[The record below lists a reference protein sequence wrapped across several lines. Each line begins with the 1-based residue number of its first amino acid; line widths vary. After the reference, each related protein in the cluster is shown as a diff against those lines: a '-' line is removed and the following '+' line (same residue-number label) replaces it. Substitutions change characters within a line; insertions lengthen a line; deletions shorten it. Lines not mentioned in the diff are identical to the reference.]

1 MKSILSAA
9 AVVLFASWTS
19 RVMAGNSQST
29 SGTGVI
35 NFQGSIVESL
45 CDSDVNKTQV
55 NVSCQRNGKTKVST
69 LALNSTTAQQL
80 PYNIGSSKIH
90 WIDAQRRVGIVT
102 VEYQ

>member
-1 MKSILSAA
+1 M
-9 AVVLFASWTS
+9 
-19 RVMAGNSQST
+19 
-29 SGTGVI
+29 
-35 NFQGSIVESL
+35 
-45 CDSDVNKTQV
+45 NKTQV
-55 NVSCQRNGKTKVST
+55 NVSCQRNGKTKAST